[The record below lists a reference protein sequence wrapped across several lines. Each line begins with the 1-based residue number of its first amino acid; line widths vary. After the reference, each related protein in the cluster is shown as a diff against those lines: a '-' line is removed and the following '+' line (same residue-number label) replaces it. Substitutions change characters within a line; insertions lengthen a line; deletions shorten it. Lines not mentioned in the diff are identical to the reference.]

1 MKDPVA
7 QIKAW
12 LFPAVITVLA
22 GIIWNDVKEIKSD
35 VKALMA
41 QSNIDKTRIDN
52 LERVIFQGKPSS
64 NVPTRRDDDGRTVAL
79 LAVMPNNKEVEDSL
93 QSKKKAL

>member
-22 GIIWNDVKEIKSD
+22 GIIWNDVKEIKGD

-52 LERVIFQGKPSS
+52 LERVIFQGKPTS
-64 NVPTRRDDDGRTVAL
+64 NIPAKENDGRSVML
-79 LAVMPNNKEVEDSL
+79 LAVIPNNKEIEDSL
-93 QSKKKAL
+93 KSKKRTL

>member
-22 GIIWNDVKEIKSD
+22 GIIWNDVKEIKGD

-52 LERVIFQGKPSS
+52 LERAIFQSKPTS
-64 NVPTRRDDDGRTVAL
+64 NIPPKNDGERNLAL
-79 LAVMPNNKEVEDSL
+79 LAVIPNNKEIDNM
-93 QSKKKAL
+93 QNKKKKS